1 MKKFGKR
8 LLLLV
13 MVILIAMVTAAG
25 WYLYKAIPIG
35 TGYTAKYICSAV
47 FLSGRDPQEVFQTDV
62 APVNILTKIIEASV
76 DREKKSVT
84 AVALGM
90 MRSTAVY
97 RPGCG
102 CTLVV
107 GTDAETILASEDCGP
122 AALALPE
129 NLEWPLGQAVAV
141 RPVPE
146 GVDLPKIEA
155 AVERAFTETG
165 VGKPVKT
172 RAVVVV
178 YDGQLLAE
186 KYAPGFDRHTVLP
199 GWSMSKSV
207 TNAMVGIL
215 VRKGQLDIHQPAK
228 VAEWQADNDP
238 RKQITLDQL
247 LRMSSGLQFEEVYDP
262 LYDATNMLYG
272 SYDFAAYA
280 AVKPLKAKPDEKWYY
295 SSGTANIV
303 SRIVRQS
310 LPEPYTE
317 VMTFARK
324 ELFDKLGMSS
334 IVLEKDPSGTIVGS
348 SYGNAT
354 ARDWA
359 RFGLLYLQ
367 DGVFNG
373 ERILPEGWVAYSA
386 TPTKK
391 APKGEYGAHFWL
403 NAGTG
408 PDPATRPWPNLP
420 EDTFF
425 AIGYQ
430 EQTITVIPS
439 RKVVIVRLGL
449 TVDRSKW
456 NRGAFVESILAG
468 VP

>member
-1 MKKFGKR
+1 MKKWGKR
-8 LLLLV
+8 LFLAVLV
-13 MVILIAMVTAAG
+13 IIVIVVSAAG
-25 WYLYKAIPIG
+25 WYLYKALPIG
-35 TGYTAKYICSAV
+35 TGHTAKYICSAT

-62 APVNILTKIIEASV
+62 APVNILSKIIEASV
-76 DREKKSVT
+76 DWEKKSVT
-84 AVALGM
+84 AVALGLM
-90 MRSTAVY
+90 QSTAVY

-122 AALALPE
+122 AAAPLPEDREWPFGRVVGSQALPD
-129 NLEWPLGQAVAV
+129 
-141 RPVPE
+141 
-146 GVDLPKIEA
+146 GVDLPKVKA
-155 AVERAFTETG
+155 AVERAFVESG
-165 VGKPVKT
+165 VGKPVQT

-178 YDGQLLAE
+178 YDGQLLTE
-186 KYAPGFDRHTVLP
+186 KYAPGFDRYTVLP

-207 TNAMVGIL
+207 TNALVGVL
-215 VRKGQLDIHQPAK
+215 VLQGQLDIHQPAT
-228 VAEWQADNDP
+228 VAEWQTGNDP

-272 SYDFAAYA
+272 SYDYAAYA
-280 AVKPLKAKPDEKWYY
+280 AAKPLEVQPDEKWYY

-310 LPEPYTE
+310 IPEPYTE

-324 ELFDKLGMSS
+324 ELFNKLGMTS
-334 IVLEKDPSGTIVGS
+334 IVLEKDPSGTFVGS
-348 SYGNAT
+348 SYGYAT

-373 ERILPEGWVAYSA
+373 ERILPEGWVAYSV

-391 APKGEYGAHFWL
+391 APQGEYGAHFWL
-403 NAGTG
+403 NAGVG
-408 PDPATRPWPNLP
+408 SDPATRPWPNLP
-420 EDTFF
+420 ADTFF

-456 NRGAFVESILAG
+456 NRGAFVEDILTG
-468 VP
+468 IP